1 MIIALSAVRMA
12 VKNDVIVGGLG
23 EHVDYDAGRF
33 VTTAR
38 RELLQ
43 LAREN
48 EESALRVHRRRKDI
62 IALTWRADLSSD
74 QLADIHKLKLR
85 RTVHRRLAAA
95 LAAVAED
102 DEQLTAIVREAQ
114 TAASDEVRR
123 ALRVRLLTLAIDP
136 TDPDYRRLRAE
147 RTEMFV
153 HVDLA
158 LLKIRADEAAGIG
171 QSDY

>member
-12 VKNDVIVGGLG
+12 VKNDVIVAGLG
-23 EHVDYDAGRF
+23 EHANYDAERF
-33 VTTAR
+33 VNTAR

-48 EESALRVHRRRKDI
+48 EESAVRVHRRRKDI
-62 IALTWRADLSSD
+62 IALTWRAELSQD
-74 QLADIHKLKLR
+74 QLADIHRLKLR
-85 RTVHRRLAAA
+85 RRVHRGLAAA
-95 LAAVAED
+95 LAAVTED
-102 DEQLTAIVREAQ
+102 EEQLAAIARQAQ
-114 TAASDEVRR
+114 SAASDEVRR
-123 ALRVRLLTLAIDP
+123 AMHVRLLSLAIDP

-158 LLKIRADEAAGIG
+158 LLRIRADEAAGIG

>member
-23 EHVDYDAGRF
+23 ERADYDAGRF
-33 VTTAR
+33 MSTAR

-48 EESALRVHRRRKDI
+48 EESAVRVRRRRNDI

-85 RTVHRRLAAA
+85 RKGHRRLAAA
-95 LAAVAED
+95 LAAAAED
-102 DEQLTAIVREAQ
+102 DEQLAAIVRQAQ

-123 ALRVRLLTLAIDP
+123 ALCIRLLRQAIDP